1 MQEKD
6 FPEQDE
12 LILCTVDRILGTTVF
27 VKIDDYNKE
36 GIIAT
41 SEVAPGRIRN
51 IRDYVR
57 VGKKIVCKV
66 LRVSAGTGHIDL
78 SLRRVS
84 LKERNT
90 ILSDFEREKNAL
102 AIMKSVLKERTEEI
116 VSKIRKDYNKVLDFL
131 QNASASDLTGLGLNE
146 TETEQILKI
155 VKEKPSRNVF
165 VKAHLILSSDADDGI
180 IRIKNMLSKVLE
192 HNTGVDIVYLSSP
205 NYSITVT
212 SSDYKEA
219 NKKMDA
225 VVEDISF
232 GAKTNGCKVEF
243 KR

>member
-66 LRVSAGTGHIDL
+66 LRVSVETGHIDL

-84 LKERNT
+84 LKERNK

-116 VSKIRKDYNKVLDFL
+116 VNKIKKDYSKVLDFL
-131 QNASASDLTGLGLNE
+131 QNASPDNLKNLGINE

-155 VKEKPSRNVF
+155 VKEKPSRNVS
-165 VKAHLILSSDADDGI
+165 VKAHLILSSDADDGM
-180 IRIKNMLSKVLE
+180 IRIKNILSNLLE
-192 HNTGVDIVYLSSP
+192 HNTDVDIVYLSSP

-219 NKKMDA
+219 NRKMDA
-225 VVEDISF
+225 VVEEISAD
-232 GAKTNGCKVEF
+232 AKTNGCRIEV